1 MSPQTRFA
9 KTDKGREELETRTYK
24 LHARQRTL
32 LVIVDGKRP
41 VEELLKTA
49 TSLGGGKDL
58 LDSLLKDG
66 FISEVSEAA
75 AAATAAAPAELSE
88 PERAKVYA
96 AKAAMRRY
104 IKLAAVDQRALSAL
118 VDEVRVPDDVL
129 RALGEIRARFEAA
142 GFGEAYANL
151 QKELSGKA

>member
-9 KTDKGREELETRTYK
+9 KTDKGREELETRNYK

-58 LDSLLKDG
+58 LDGLLKDG
-66 FISEVSEAA
+66 FISEVSE
-75 AAATAAAPAELSE
+75 TEPAEPVEISE
-88 PERAKVYA
+88 PERAKIFA

-104 IKLAAVDQRALSAL
+104 IKLAAVEQRALNAL
-118 VDEVRVPDDVL
+118 VDEVRAPHDVL
-129 RALGEIRARFEAA
+129 RVLGEIRDRFEAA

-151 QKELSGKA
+151 QKELSGAKS